1 MFQIVVP
8 LLAAFVLVW
17 ANGIFVAAEFS
28 LVAVDRDRVERAAA
42 AGNRRARGV
51 LRALHTLSFQLS
63 GAQLGITLCTLL
75 VGYLAEPAIRRLL
88 APQLQGLPV
97 VAGAGAAAAAAAVA
111 IAVSSGVL
119 IVAGELIPKN
129 AAVAHPEGTARLVV
143 GAQRGFSAFFRPLV
157 TALNRSANR
166 VVRAV
171 GVEPREEV
179 ENVRTADELALLV
192 TSAAR
197 AGTVGASTAAMA
209 RRSLRFGE
217 QRADEVMTPRV
228 DLIAVDK
235 GTTVEQLLAVARE
248 TGLSRFP
255 VYGRNPDDVVGMTS
269 VKAALGVPVGQR
281 DTTRVGTIARTPLL
295 VPDSVTADAVL
306 GQLRQADTQLAVVVD
321 EYGGTAGI
329 VTLED
334 LTEELVGQVA
344 DEYDRPVDRS
354 ERARVWG
361 GSPIVDVPGATRPA
375 ELAEWFDIHIP
386 EGSYDTV
393 AGFLLD
399 RFERLPGAGE
409 SVDYGRWRFT
419 VLRRNR
425 QRIGQVRIEPQP
437 EGTEGGT
444 DEGTDEGTEGER

>member
-1 MFQIVVP
+1 MFGIVVP
-8 LLAAFVLVW
+8 LLAAFILAW

-28 LVAVDRDRVERAAA
+28 LVAVDRDRIERAAA
-42 AGNRRARGV
+42 AGDRRARGAM
-51 LRALHTLSFQLS
+51 RALHTLSFQLS
-63 GAQLGITLCTLL
+63 GAQLGITLCSLL
-75 VGYLAEPAIRRLL
+75 VGYLAEPVIRRVL

-97 VAGAGAAAAAAAVA
+97 VSGAGAAAVSAVVA
-111 IAVSSGVL
+111 IVLSSGVL
-119 IVAGELIPKN
+119 IVVGELIPKN
-129 AAVAHPEGTARLVV
+129 AAVAHPEATVRLVS

-157 TALNRSANR
+157 TVLNEAANR

-171 GVEPREEV
+171 GVEPREEL

-228 DLIAVDK
+228 DLIAVDQN
-235 GTTVEQLLAVARE
+235 TTVEQVLTLARD
-248 TGLSRFP
+248 TGHSRFP
-255 VYGRNPDDVVGMTS
+255 IYGRNLDDVVGMAS
-269 VKAALGVPVGQR
+269 VKGALGVPLAER
-281 DTTRVGTIARTPLL
+281 SRIRVGEIARTPLL

-344 DEYDRPVDRS
+344 DEYDRPLERS
-354 ERARVWG
+354 EGTRVWG
-361 GSPIVDVPGATRPA
+361 RSPIVDVPGGTRPA
-375 ELAEWFDIHIP
+375 ELAESFGIHIP

-399 RFERLPGAGE
+399 RFERVPGAGE
-409 SVDYGRWRFT
+409 SVDYGGWRFT
-419 VLRRNR
+419 VLRRTR
-425 QRIGQVRIEPQP
+425 QRIGQVRIEPQA
-437 EGTEGGT
+437 EGTEL
-444 DEGTDEGTEGER
+444 ES